1 MEKEMLIIPANAE
14 MSFLTKKDD
23 AKLRVA
29 AYCRV
34 STKNKDQLHS
44 YHTQMA
50 YYIDLISNNENWVF
64 VDLYA
69 DEGISGTKT
78 MKRDEFNRMIEDC
91 RKGMI
96 DMIIVKSISRFARN
110 VVDCLKHVRELRAM
124 NVDVYFQNEKLHGIN
139 PSSEFVLTIHSMNA
153 QEQSVSISNNERWAI
168 KKSMQNGM
176 WIPNFVG
183 YGYKVTDYEIV
194 KDEEVSST
202 IELIKKLY
210 LQGYPAD
217 KIKLFLENRNIPSP
231 SGNMKWNSNTIRFIL
246 TSPLYRGD
254 LLAQRTYT
262 TETFPFERK
271 VNHGEMPR
279 YHYPEDHEPYINKA
293 EAEKIDNIMM
303 MRRSRTGNRIGNNK
317 GTYRNILSGIVVCDI
332 CGTKMKRV
340 INSFTKEVS
349 YACCL
354 HIKDSE
360 KCKNQPI
367 KEDEIYGAFV
377 RMFNKL
383 KYRKDLLDDYLKDLK
398 ALANRG
404 IVNTRYEK
412 LKIEYE
418 DIKKQIHK
426 SAVDYNSG
434 LIESAFFADRISWL
448 RKRAKENLELQSEE
462 MVKSNFQHIG
472 KETEEIKKVLS
483 HNDYLMGF
491 SKDIFTKLVED
502 IFVEGDGNMIFHLK
516 NGMKFREKGEL

>member
-1 MEKEMLIIPANAE
+1 MCVTDSERRRIMEKEMLIIPANAE

-262 TETFPFERK
+262 TE
-271 VNHGEMPR
+271 
-279 YHYPEDHEPYINKA
+279 
-293 EAEKIDNIMM
+293 
-303 MRRSRTGNRIGNNK
+303 
-317 GTYRNILSGIVVCDI
+317 
-332 CGTKMKRV
+332 
-340 INSFTKEVS
+340 
-349 YACCL
+349 
-354 HIKDSE
+354 
-360 KCKNQPI
+360 
-367 KEDEIYGAFV
+367 
-377 RMFNKL
+377 
-383 KYRKDLLDDYLKDLK
+383 DLP
-398 ALANRG
+398 
-404 IVNTRYEK
+404 V
-412 LKIEYE
+412 
-418 DIKKQIHK
+418 
-426 SAVDYNSG
+426 
-434 LIESAFFADRISWL
+434 
-448 RKRAKENLELQSEE
+448 
-462 MVKSNFQHIG
+462 
-472 KETEEIKKVLS
+472 
-483 HNDYLMGF
+483 
-491 SKDIFTKLVED
+491 
-502 IFVEGDGNMIFHLK
+502 
-516 NGMKFREKGEL
+516 